1 MITKKY
7 NPKDSTCILQFEVP
21 AEFAEQHIAVVGDF
35 NAWNPNAKSLSF
47 VKTRKV
53 WKGEVKVA
61 IGRSYQFRYFGDKG
75 WFNDETADAY
85 QTGAFTAEN
94 SVVTV

>member
-7 NPKDSTCILQFEVP
+7 NKKDSTCSLVFEVP
-21 AEFAEQHIAVVGDF
+21 AEFAEKNIAVVGDF
-35 NAWNPNAKSLSF
+35 NAWNPNAKPLSF

-53 WKGEVKVA
+53 WKGEVTVA
-61 IGRSYQFRYFGDKG
+61 TGRSYQFRYYSDKG

-85 QTGAFTAEN
+85 QVGAYTAEN